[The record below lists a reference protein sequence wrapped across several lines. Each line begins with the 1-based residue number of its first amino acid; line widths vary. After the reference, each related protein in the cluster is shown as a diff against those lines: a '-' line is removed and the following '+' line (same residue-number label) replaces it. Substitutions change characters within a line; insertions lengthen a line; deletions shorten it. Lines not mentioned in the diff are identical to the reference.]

1 MSDSNLHMKWTLQ
14 FWEDFKFMQELN
26 FWIALSDPESKNS
39 NLNWQ
44 ELDDHHEMI
53 FILSNCFVRINLNYL
68 CASSLLINKNL

>member
-1 MSDSNLHMKWTLQ
+1 
-14 FWEDFKFMQELN
+14 MQELN